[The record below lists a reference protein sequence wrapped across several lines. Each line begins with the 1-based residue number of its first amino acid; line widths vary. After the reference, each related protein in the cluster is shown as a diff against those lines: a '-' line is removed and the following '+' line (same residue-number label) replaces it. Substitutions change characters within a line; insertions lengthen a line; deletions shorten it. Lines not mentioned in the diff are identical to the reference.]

1 MDRLSKTI
9 QTSHAEDN
17 LNAAWRY
24 LLRIVVVGITVYA
37 FIHLRAVIN
46 TLLFGAILGYTFEP
60 IVNGLLRREW
70 FQNAHHAL
78 ARLFFNS
85 VGTLLKNV
93 SYFRSRSLFQ
103 DPNPKVHRHV
113 LKMLAT
119 LYVLVVGCFVTYKMG
134 KAVVTPFT
142 TQIKQI
148 VDGREEYRKMYE
160 KNVPENVREKIE
172 ETVQAPEFQNK
183 VKDAALHGAGGLKYV
198 VEIVLLPVLAFY
210 FILDGRKL
218 KREFIGLVPKRY
230 FRETGR
236 MLYEFNLIMR
246 SYVLGQF
253 ILCSLAGVLVG
264 VGLAAIGVRYVFVL
278 AILAGIT
285 RAIPIVGPIIG
296 GIPIILLTYV
306 DDPQNG
312 MIKALWV
319 LGFFTLMHFVESK
332 FIMPMLIG
340 ERMELHPVVII
351 VVLLIGGE
359 VGTILLG
366 SVIGTLMGMFF
377 APPVTAIL
385 RVMIRRYVL
394 KLPRYTAKSSH

>member
-1 MDRLSKTI
+1 M
-9 QTSHAEDN
+9 QTGQAEETM
-17 LNAAWRY
+17 NAAWRF
-24 LLRIVVVGITVYA
+24 LLRIVVVVVVIYA

-70 FQNAHHAL
+70 FQNAHHSL
-78 ARLFFNS
+78 ARLCFS
-85 VGTLLKNV
+85 IVGAPLQNV
-93 SYFRSRSLFQ
+93 RYFKSRGLYQ
-103 DPNPKVHRHV
+103 DPNPKVHRHS

-119 LYVLVVGCFVTYKMG
+119 LYVLVIGCVLAYYMG
-134 KAVVTPFT
+134 RAVVTPFT
-142 TQIKQI
+142 MQIKQI
-148 VDGREEYRKMYE
+148 VDGREQYRKMYE
-160 KNVPENVREKIE
+160 KNVPESVREKIE
-172 ETVQAPEFQNK
+172 ETIQAPEFQDR
-183 VKDAALHGAGGLKYV
+183 VKEAALHGAGGLKYV

-218 KREFIGLVPKRY
+218 KREFIGLVPKRH

-236 MLYEFNLIMR
+236 MLYEFNQIMR

-253 ILCSLAGVLVG
+253 ILCTLAGVLVG
-264 VGLAAIGVRYVFVL
+264 LGLALIGVRYVFVL

-306 DDPQNG
+306 DDPKTG
-312 MIKALWV
+312 LIKALWV
-319 LGFFTLMHFVESK
+319 LGFFTFMHFAESK

-340 ERMELHPVVII
+340 ERMELHPVIII

-366 SVIGTLMGMFF
+366 SVIGTLLGMFF

-385 RVMIRRYVL
+385 RVMIRRYAL
-394 KLPRYTAKSSH
+394 KLPRYSAENSH

>member
-1 MDRLSKTI
+1 M
-9 QTSHAEDN
+9 QTGHADEY
-17 LNAAWRY
+17 LNAAWRF
-24 LLRIVVVGITVYA
+24 LLRIVVVAIVVYA

-70 FQNAHHAL
+70 FQNAHH
-78 ARLFFNS
+78 S
-85 VGTLLKNV
+85 V
-93 SYFRSRSLFQ
+93 SRIFSK
-103 DPNPKVHRHV
+103 PKVSRHA

-119 LYVLVVGCFVTYKMG
+119 LYVLIIGCVLTYYMG

-142 TQIKQI
+142 TQITQI
-148 VDGREEYRKMYE
+148 VQRQDEYKKMYE
-160 KNVPENVREKIE
+160 TRVPENVREKIE
-172 ETVQAPEFQNK
+172 DTLQAPEFQTK
-183 VKDAALHGAGGLKYV
+183 VKEAALNGAGGLKYV

-218 KREFIGLVPKRY
+218 KREFVGLVPKRY

-236 MLYEFNLIMR
+236 MLYEFNQIMR

-264 VGLAAIGVRYVFVL
+264 IGLALIGVQYVFVL
-278 AILAGIT
+278 SILAGIT

-296 GIPIILLTYV
+296 GIPIILLTYA
-306 DDPQNG
+306 DDPQYG
-312 MIKALWV
+312 LAKALWV
-319 LGFFTLMHFVESK
+319 LGFFTLMHFAESK

-351 VVLLIGGE
+351 VVLLVGGE

-366 SVIGTLMGMFF
+366 SVIGTLLGMFF

-385 RVMIRRYVL
+385 RVMIRRYVM
-394 KLPRYTAKSSH
+394 KLPRYAKEISH